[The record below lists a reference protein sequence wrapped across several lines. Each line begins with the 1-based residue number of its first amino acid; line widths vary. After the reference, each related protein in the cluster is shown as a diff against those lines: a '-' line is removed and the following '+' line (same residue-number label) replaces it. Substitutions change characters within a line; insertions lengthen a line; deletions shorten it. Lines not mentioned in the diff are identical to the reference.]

1 MTLPAPFPCLALK
14 ECGRFPPQQARAL
27 ASADAGVLPLFSA
40 QVHELVAEL
49 LPALPLLLQSPFS
62 SHPIRVLLLLLAGR
76 PIPSASDQGASAVRS
91 KRSEKYAQQN
101 ANFKPVVENAGE
113 TTTDELAASLRVP
126 QILRA
131 ELPRFWRTVRAEVSP
146 VEIRAL
152 GVGNVS
158 GPVLQMLI
166 ELEAE
171 GGEADEDRS
180 ILDSCLCGLVASS
193 RAASTG
199 EGEQPSAGERE
210 DYVEHLLRDQAGSHL
225 LEAILLHSPA
235 RIFARVWSTYFTGR
249 LGKLAVHPVGN
260 YVVAKGVRRLD
271 GAQLGK
277 MVEESADWGRA
288 VKRSRLGVISA
299 VVNRSAELGVH
310 GQAVLT
316 VRPRR
321 CTDAYD
327 CPLV

>member
-1 MTLPAPFPCLALK
+1 MIT
-14 ECGRFPPQQARAL
+14 
-27 ASADAGVLPLFSA
+27 
-40 QVHELVAEL
+40 EL

-76 PIPSASDQGASAVRS
+76 PIPSATDSGASAVRS

-113 TTTDELAASLRVP
+113 TDEQAKEALRVP
-126 QILRA
+126 AALRA
-131 ELPRFWRTVRAEVSP
+131 ELAKFWRTVRFEISP
-146 VEIRAL
+146 VESRAL

-166 ELEAE
+166 ELEAA
-171 GGEADEDRS
+171 GGEADEDGS
-180 ILDSCLCGLVASS
+180 LLDSCLCGLVAAS
-193 RAASTG
+193 RTG
-199 EGEQPSAGERE
+199 DAPKPERQ

-225 LEAILLHSPA
+225 LEALLLHSPP
-235 RIFARVWSTYFTGR
+235 RIFDLLWSTYFTGR
-249 LGKLAVHPVGN
+249 LGKLGVHPVGN

-271 GAQLGK
+271 GDQLGRLLD
-277 MVEESADWGRA
+277 ENADWGRA

-316 VRPRR
+316 VRLARFLLHPHTFVANGLLQPHLRQAVCSAFEIKGKEQEGYLVPCLLSLKPRR
-321 CTDAYD
+321 VRPKSLGADR
-327 CPLV
+327 L